1 MVELMK
7 WVIVDE
13 LKGVGEK
20 NYMEILLAAEKF
32 SGEKTIPVMFAL
44 DSLIQS
50 GTVLVDF
57 QTLPAEYSLRHD

>member
-20 NYMEILLAAEKF
+20 NYMEILLAAENF
-32 SGEKTIPVMFAL
+32 SAEKTIPVMFAL
-44 DSLIQS
+44 DSLIQN

>member
-13 LKGVGEK
+13 LVMGPM
-20 NYMEILLAAEKF
+20 NYMEILLAAENF
-32 SGEKTIPVMFAL
+32 SAEKTIPVMFAL

-50 GTVLVDF
+50 GTVLVNF